1 MRLPNTFTQNRQM
14 TILDS
19 EEEPPRQLPPE
30 VRERCID
37 LLSLMFRCMIEGKT
51 ATEEKVNER

>member
-1 MRLPNTFTQNRQM
+1 MRLPNTFLKSRQL

-19 EEEPPRQLPPE
+19 EEKAPRPLSPE

-37 LLSLMFRCMIEGKT
+37 LLSLMLRCVIHDET
-51 ATEEKVNER
+51 AKEER